1 MKQIAIIGPTASGKS
16 ALAIDVAKRID
27 AYILSLDSLSIYKE
41 IDIASA
47 KPTIEEMSG
56 IEHFGIDILAPD
68 SYFSV
73 KLYMDL
79 YTKVYNLAKKNN
91 KNLVIVGGS
100 SFYLKSLLDGIS
112 QLPVVSDT
120 NIKKRNLIL
129 KDIDS
134 AYKMMYDIDIEY
146 MSSIS
151 PNDSYRIEKA
161 LDIYL
166 ETGTTPTR
174 YFTLNPPMPIIE
186 PKIPIYEIKVDRAIL
201 RDRIEHRTDIMLS
214 AGLIDEVCKLEVKYS
229 RFPNSMKSI
238 GIKETLGY
246 LDGIYNYSE
255 LKDKIITNT
264 ARLAKRQVT
273 FNKSQFLD
281 KIVGSSEE
289 LLEKIVSISYPSL

>member
-47 KPTIEEMSG
+47 KPTVEEMST
-56 IEHFGIDILAPD
+56 IKHFGIDILAPD

-73 KLYMDL
+73 KLYIEL
-79 YTKVYNLAKKNN
+79 YREVSRLAKKNS

-112 QLPVVSDT
+112 QLPIVSDAT
-120 NIKKRNLIL
+120 IKKRNLIL
-129 KDIDS
+129 ADMSS
-134 AYKMMYDIDIEY
+134 AYKMMYDIDMEY

-151 PNDSYRIEKA
+151 PKDSYRIEKA

-166 ETGTTPTR
+166 ETGVTPTK
-174 YFTLNPPMPIIE
+174 YFALNPPIPIIE
-186 PKIPIYEIKVDRAIL
+186 PNMPIYEIEVDRGIL
-201 RDRIEHRTDIMLS
+201 RDRIEFRTDIMLS
-214 AGLIDEVCKLEVKYS
+214 MGLIDEVSTLEHRYTRS
-229 RFPNSMKSI
+229 PNSMKSI
-238 GIKETLGY
+238 GIKETLEY
-246 LDGIYNYSE
+246 LDGVYNYKE
-255 LKDKIITNT
+255 LRDKIVVNT
-264 ARLAKRQVT
+264 SRLAKRQVT

-281 KIVGSSEE
+281 KVIGSSSE
-289 LLEKIVSISYPSL
+289 LLEQIIIS